1 MKYAVIYE
9 SATGNT
15 KQLAEAVREELGV
28 EKCVCFA
35 AVSEVEENMEEKI
48 KEADVIFLGFWTD
61 KGDCSEKIGKYMETL
76 HGRKVFLFGT
86 AGFGGA
92 EAYFA
97 QILSRVSAHLGEGDM
112 IAGSYMCQGRMPE
125 GVRRRYESMLEGVR
139 RRYESMLEKNPGD
152 EKMQAMIENFDR
164 ALAHPDEKDTERLR
178 QKVKE
183 LNI

>member
-1 MKYAVIYE
+1 
-9 SATGNT
+9 
-15 KQLAEAVREELGV
+15 
-28 EKCVCFA
+28 
-35 AVSEVEENMEEKI
+35 
-48 KEADVIFLGFWTD
+48 
-61 KGDCSEKIGKYMETL
+61 METL
-76 HGRKVFLFGT
+76 HGRKIFLFGT

-97 QILSRVSAHLGEGDM
+97 QILSRVSAHLGEGNM

-125 GVRRRYESMLEGVR
+125 GVRRRYESMLE
-139 RRYESMLEKNPGD
+139 KDPGD
-152 EKMQAMIENFDR
+152 EKIQAMIENFDR

>member
-15 KQLAEAVREELGV
+15 KLLAEAVRTELGV

-35 AVSEVEENMEEKI
+35 AVSEIEENMEEKI
-48 KEADVIFLGFWTD
+48 KEANVFFLGFWTD
-61 KGDCSEKIGKYMETL
+61 KGDCSEKMGKYMETL
-76 HGRKVFLFGT
+76 CGRKVFLFGT

-97 QILSRVSAHLGEGDM
+97 QILSRVSAHLGEGSM

-125 GVRRRYESMLEGVR
+125 SVR

-152 EKMQAMIENFDR
+152 EKIQAMIENFDR

>member
-15 KQLAEAVREELGV
+15 KQLAEAVRTELGV

-35 AVSEVEENMEEKI
+35 AVSEIEENMKEKI
-48 KEADVIFLGFWTD
+48 KEADVFFLGFWTD
-61 KGDCSEKIGKYMETL
+61 KGDCSEKMGKYMETL
-76 HGRKVFLFGT
+76 CGRKVFLFGT

-97 QILSRVSAHLGEGDM
+97 QILSRVSAHLGEGSM

-125 GVRRRYESMLEGVR
+125 SVR

-152 EKMQAMIENFDR
+152 EKIQAMIENFDR

>member
-15 KQLAEAVREELGV
+15 KQLAEAVRTELGV
-28 EKCVCFA
+28 GKCVCFA
-35 AVSEVEENMEEKI
+35 DVSEVGENMEQKI
-48 KEADVIFLGFWTD
+48 SEADVIFLGFWTD

-76 HGRKVFLFGT
+76 HGRKIFLFGT

-97 QILSRVSAHLGEGDM
+97 QILSRVSAHLGEGNM

-125 GVRRRYESMLEGVR
+125 GVRRRYESMLE
-139 RRYESMLEKNPGD
+139 KDPGD
-152 EKMQAMIENFDR
+152 EKIQAMIENFDR

>member
-1 MKYAVIYE
+1 
-9 SATGNT
+9 
-15 KQLAEAVREELGV
+15 
-28 EKCVCFA
+28 
-35 AVSEVEENMEEKI
+35 MEEKI

-125 GVRRRYESMLEGVR
+125 GVRRRYESMLE
-139 RRYESMLEKNPGD
+139 KDPGD
-152 EKMQAMIENFDR
+152 EKIQAMIENFDR